1 MRKGLIAIML
11 AFASFTAFAQRPD
24 TNRTPEQRAEAQTK
38 NLTESLKL
46 TEDQQKQVYALNLER
61 GKQMM
66 EMRNAGTPD
75 REKMRESMEAYNV
88 ALTKILT
95 PEQQESY
102 KKIMAER
109 RGQGGGGGGRR
120 QGN

>member
-1 MRKGLIAIML
+1 MKKGLFAILL

-24 TNRTPEQRAEAQTK
+24 ANATPEQRAEAQTK
-38 NLTESLKL
+38 TLTESLKL

-61 GKQMM
+61 GKQMV
-66 EMRNAGTPD
+66 EMRSAQTPD
-75 REKMRESMEAYNV
+75 REKMRESMEAYNT
-88 ALTKILT
+88 ALIKILT

-102 KKIMAER
+102 KKIMEER
-109 RGQGGGGGGRR
+109 RGQGGGGGRR